1 MRKTFRFVTVLCVC
15 AAMTLGVSSVMAG
28 KKSQPAPEPPP
39 LCACTCPDS
48 SIVVAHCDSCLSFCS
63 QDM

>member
-1 MRKTFRFVTVLCVC
+1 MRKAFRFVTVLCVC
-15 AAMTLGVSSVMAG
+15 AAMTFGVSSVIAG
-28 KKSQPAPEPPP
+28 RKPPPPEPI
-39 LCACTCPDS
+39 CACTCPDG

>member
-1 MRKTFRFVTVLCVC
+1 M
-15 AAMTLGVSSVMAG
+15 
-28 KKSQPAPEPPP
+28 
-39 LCACTCPDS
+39 CACTCPDG

>member
-1 MRKTFRFVTVLCVC
+1 MTF
-15 AAMTLGVSSVMAG
+15 GVSSVLAG
-28 KKSQPAPEPPP
+28 KPPTPPDPPP
-39 LCACTCPDS
+39 LCACTCPDG